1 MSKYRVRETGGVH
14 TQGEIRRMNPN
25 VSLPR
30 VWTQATLEGLGVD
43 PVLEG
48 EKPEAGDYEVVVK
61 DAVTEV
67 NGNWT
72 QTYKTAPM
80 FTATEDATVEE
91 QIAEYEAQT
100 LQKRRQGMSATNENL
115 RLQLDQIGV
124 YGVMSA
130 AVATLDANAEYEGV
144 DVTPY
149 AIHWGFA
156 TTINRLDEWV
166 IDVAAA
172 ANITDEQ
179 LDELFEAAGSQ

>member
-1 MSKYRVRETGGVH
+1 MSNYRVRDTGGVH

-30 VWTQATLEGLGVD
+30 VWKQATLEGLGVD

-48 EKPEAGDYEVVVK
+48 ERPEVGDYEVVVK
-61 DAVTEV
+61 DAVTQV

-72 QTYKTAPM
+72 QQYKTAPM

-91 QIAEYEAQT
+91 QIAEYEANK
-100 LQKRRQGMSATNENL
+100 LQKRREGMSATNESL
-115 RLQLDQIGV
+115 RLKLDQIGV
-124 YGVMSA
+124 YGVMNA
-130 AVATLDANAEYEGV
+130 AVATLDAQAEFDGV

-149 AIHWGFA
+149 AIHWGYA

-166 IDVAAA
+166 IDVARA

-179 LDELFEAAGSQ
+179 LDELFESAS